1 MSKLIMWNLLTLDGL
16 FEGKEKWSL
25 DFHETV
31 WGDELEEFSISQL
44 NAASALL
51 FGRITYEGMAK
62 YWTMAT
68 GEIADHM
75 NAIPKLV
82 ASTTLDRADW
92 NNSRIIRNDVVDGIR
107 RFKEDAEKDV
117 YLFGSADLASTL
129 IKAGLIDEYR
139 LCLAPTVLGNGT
151 PLFKSADDSTRMRL
165 VNTRPLKTGG
175 IILWYEPLAS

>member
-1 MSKLIMWNLLTLDGL
+1 MWNLLTLDGL
-16 FEGKEKWSL
+16 FEGPEKWSL

-51 FGRITYEGMAK
+51 FGRVTYEGMAK
-62 YWTMAT
+62 HWTTAQ

-92 NNSRIIRNDVVDGIR
+92 NNSRVVRGDVVGEIR
-107 RFKEDAEKDV
+107 QFKEDAEKDV

-129 IKAGLIDEYR
+129 IDAGLIDEYR
-139 LCLAPTVLGNGT
+139 LCLAPIVLGRGT
-151 PLFKSADDSTRMRL
+151 PLFKSAADSTQMRL
-165 VNTRPLKTGG
+165 VKSRPLKTGG
-175 IILWYEPLAS
+175 IILWYEPLAT